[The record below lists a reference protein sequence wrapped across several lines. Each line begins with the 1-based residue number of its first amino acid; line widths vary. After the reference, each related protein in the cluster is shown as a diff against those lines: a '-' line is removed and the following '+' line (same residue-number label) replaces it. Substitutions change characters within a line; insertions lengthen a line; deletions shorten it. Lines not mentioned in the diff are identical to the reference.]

1 MPGLSQV
8 RRLEAVSF
16 RSWPATN
23 THYDG
28 AWAIRL
34 TAGHPSR
41 RLNSVN
47 PLDPADH
54 ADLEG
59 RIQRAAERFKAFGRP
74 LVFRQSPLASPDL
87 ENMLDARGWPR
98 LDETVV
104 MTVDLDQVP
113 LADAIDHVPIKD
125 TGRWVDDIIAMKAVR
140 GELKPG
146 LSELIGSIQTS
157 VGLFVTE
164 SLEGMPYSAA
174 MCVHDN
180 DLAGLFEIVTHPDFR
195 QQGRGREIVLSA
207 LQWAKKGGAKRAWL
221 QVVSTNEPAIAL
233 YGSLGFRE
241 IYRYAYRQAPEGR
254 TI

>member
-47 PLDPADH
+47 SLDPADH

-59 RIQRAAERFKAFGRP
+59 RIHRAAERFKAFGRP

-87 ENMLDARGWPR
+87 ENILDARGWPR
-98 LDETVV
+98 FDETIV
-104 MTVDLDQVP
+104 MTADLDQVP
-113 LADAIDHVPIKD
+113 LQEAIDQVPIKD
-125 TGRWVDDIIAMKAVR
+125 AGRWVDDIITMKAVR

-164 SLEGMPYSAA
+164 SREGMPYSAA

-180 DLAGLFEIVTHPDFR
+180 DLAGLFEIVTHPEFR

-207 LQWAKKGGAKRAWL
+207 LQWAKLRGARRAWL
-221 QVVSTNEPAIAL
+221 QVVSVNQPAIAL
-233 YGSLGFRE
+233 YHSLGFRE
-241 IYRYAYRQAPEGR
+241 TYRYAYRQAPEGHGR
-254 TI
+254 

>member
-41 RLNSVN
+41 RINSVN

-74 LVFRQSPLASPDL
+74 LVFRQSPLAPVDL

-98 LDETVV
+98 FDETIV
-104 MTVDLDQVP
+104 MTADLDQVP
-113 LADAIDHVPIKD
+113 LDNAIDQVPMKD
-125 TGRWVDDIIAMKAVR
+125 TGRWLDNIIAMKSIAREV
-140 GELKPG
+140 KPG

-164 SLEGMPYSAA
+164 SSEGMPYSAA

-180 DLAGLFEIVTHPDFR
+180 DLAGLFEIVTHPGFR
-195 QQGRGREIVLSA
+195 HQGRGREIVLNS
-207 LQWAKKGGAKRAWL
+207 LRWAKKRGARRAWL
-221 QVVSTNEPAIAL
+221 QVVSANRPALAL
-233 YGSLGFRE
+233 YRSLGFRE
-241 IYRYAYRQAPEGR
+241 AYRYAYRQAPESQNS
-254 TI
+254 